1 MILGSNKIIDK
12 SRAYEYLYPWLAT
25 GLLTSTGK
33 PPSAFQFKV
42 DQFHINLIYYNKH
55 SLGSKWHKRR
65 KLLTPA
71 FHFKI
76 LEDFVHVFNEQ
87 SAVLVG
93 KLSEK
98 VGQEFDIF
106 PYITLCTLDVIC
118 GKRSLS
124 FYSFTSIYGFL
135 RVNIQ
140 KRLWGVTSMPKAKVT
155 LITSNLFTS
164 KKLIFCFFLKFC
176 SCLRDLIDQRCS

>member
-1 MILGSNKIIDK
+1 
-12 SRAYEYLYPWLAT
+12 
-25 GLLTSTGK
+25 
-33 PPSAFQFKV
+33 
-42 DQFHINLIYYNKH
+42 
-55 SLGSKWHKRR
+55 
-65 KLLTPA
+65 
-71 FHFKI
+71 
-76 LEDFVHVFNEQ
+76 VFNEQ

-164 KKLIFCFFLKFC
+164 KKLIFCFFSNFVAVSETSSIKGAVRTHVGKHTNNQLKRYLSAAFRKRKC
-176 SCLRDLIDQRCS
+176 ILQHHKSKSKAPSCFVTSDFANHSFKNNINLII